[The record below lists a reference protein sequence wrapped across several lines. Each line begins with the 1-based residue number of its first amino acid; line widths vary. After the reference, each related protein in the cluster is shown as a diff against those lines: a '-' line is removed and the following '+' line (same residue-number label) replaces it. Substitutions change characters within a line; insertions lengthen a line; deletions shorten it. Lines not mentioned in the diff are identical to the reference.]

1 MKFKPIKKEDIKF
14 YFKDNKYFVS
24 VPVPCDS
31 KPYMVYMDM
40 GNDNRPFDAIIAD
53 INLAYEMLFNSIESS
68 YTKSIEIGFQLP
80 QLLGYKRA
88 SSNFHTI
95 G

>member
-1 MKFKPIKKEDIKF
+1 MNFKPIKKEDIKF
-14 YFKDNKYFVS
+14 YFKDGKYFTS
-24 VPVPCDS
+24 VPIPCGG
-31 KPYMVYMDM
+31 KPYEVCMDM

-68 YTKSIEIGFQLP
+68 YTKPIEIGFQLP

-88 SSNFHTI
+88 TA
-95 G
+95 GLRTL

>member
-1 MKFKPIKKEDIKF
+1 MKFKHIKKEDIKF

-40 GNDNRPFDAIIAD
+40 GNDNRPFDVIIAD
-53 INLAYEMLFNSIESS
+53 INLAYEMLSNSIDSS
-68 YTKSIEIGFQLP
+68 YTKAIKIAFQLP

-88 SSNFHTI
+88 TA
-95 G
+95 GLRTL

>member
-1 MKFKPIKKEDIKF
+1 MNFKPIKKEDIKF

-40 GNDNRPFDAIIAD
+40 GNDNRPFDAIISD
-53 INLAYEMLFNSIESS
+53 INLAYEMLFDSIDSS
-68 YTKSIEIGFQLP
+68 YTKAIKIAFQLP

-88 SSNFHTI
+88 TA
-95 G
+95 GLRTL